1 MNKEGIHT
9 GTDHRHFDEKHFS
22 GLLEEGVGVDLVV
35 KFFLK
40 ERSFLL
46 VEKCFILV
54 GNCGSRAIKRRG
66 HCGPA
71 ILSNGG
77 GVWS

>member
-1 MNKEGIHT
+1 MKKKGFTPERIIT
-9 GTDHRHFDEKHFS
+9 MLREPIS
-22 GLLEEGVGVDLVV
+22 GFLEEGGGVDLVV

-40 ERSFLL
+40 ERSSLL

-54 GNCGSRAIKRRG
+54 GNCGSQAIKRQG
-66 HCGPA
+66 HSGPA